1 MSGIG
6 PNPLNPLSKIYLEC
20 ISENKKDDTYLE
32 PDMKKRQTNNEKARK
47 EMAKVK
53 GQKNP
58 HFEEKQQGWD
68 SVNSLF
74 DVYKGMHEEGYGAP
88 GHNPGSGEKSVARAK
103 ALMDKKGEKGAP
115 GLDAMMAANKEHEA
129 RRGVKKE
136 EVEQVDENR
145 AAARAAGGYKDD
157 SKKQNDPSKA
167 GFTGIGNMSIDQIR
181 KMSARMDKEKTQKEG
196 LDPVGKEDGDVNNDG
211 KKDKTDKYLMNRRKA
226 IGNAIKGK
234 MSSMKKE
241 ETDVDKYIET
251 VSKVKEVERKNDV
264 QRWTQK
270 ESYSSDWRQDLSEI
284 MTDDIDSK
292 PIKEKTVKNKIKIN
306 PKLGE
311 AVEEMGGELIEMSEI
326 SEYEYMVEGLRQELI
341 DEGHDAEAVNYAL
354 EEAKVTMGHD
364 TPGNKEGTRDKLKK
378 KAKGFLG
385 KIVYKGY
392 HAARDAK
399 RAASPMLQR
408 IKTSA
413 KRGVRKA
420 ALKVADKLKE
430 ESVDEA
436 MTVTNADK
444 KGNTPAYQ
452 AYKAGKKDKGG
463 KPMYKAA
470 DHMKEGD
477 GDPCWDSHKQV
488 GMKKKGGKMVP
499 NCVPKNEEVEVEE
512 GMKPLPKNKM
522 FRKAGNLGRDGSP
535 EAMERSKKITKTL
548 NKANEEVENVEE
560 IYKGKHGQSEKE
572 YQDSR
577 SDAGKMISGD
587 SKGSGANYSY
597 RAKNTGSNPAGG
609 SKKPQGQARM
619 GSKDRAY
626 LKMQKANLRKEDA
639 SMTPQEIALQKRK
652 AMLDR
657 MIAQKRQQGLN
668 TAKKS
673 EAPAKAMGEETE
685 DSLRDRRMERGG
697 VDGNNRYD
705 KAPGK
710 PNTFGKKPGQKYDGM
725 SALEKVKASIRAKHG
740 QGAIMD
746 TKKK

>member
-1 MSGIG
+1 
-6 PNPLNPLSKIYLEC
+6 
-20 ISENKKDDTYLE
+20 KK
-32 PDMKKRQTNNEKARK
+32 
-47 EMAKVK
+47 
-53 GQKNP
+53 
-58 HFEEKQQGWD
+58 
-68 SVNSLF
+68 
-74 DVYKGMHEEGYGAP
+74 KGMT
-88 GHNPGSGEKSVARAK
+88 
-103 ALMDKKGEKGAP
+103 GAP
-115 GLDAMMAANKEHEA
+115 GLDAMAARKKEHKA

-145 AAARAAGGYKDD
+145 RAARAAGGYKDD

-167 GFTGIGNMSIDQIR
+167 GFTGVGNMSIDQIR

-251 VSKVKEVERKNDV
+251 VSKVKEAERKNDV

-292 PIKEKTVKNKIKIN
+292 PIKEKKVSNKVKIN

-364 TPGNKEGTRDKLKK
+364 TEAPAGERTRDKLKK

-385 KIVYKGY
+385 KIAYKGY

-430 ESVDEA
+430 ENVDEE

-452 AYKAGKKDKGG
+452 AYKAGKKDKSG

-548 NKANEEVENVEE
+548 NKANEEVEVDE
-560 IYKGKHGQSEKE
+560 
-572 YQDSR
+572 
-577 SDAGKMISGD
+577 
-587 SKGSGANYSY
+587 
-597 RAKNTGSNPAGG
+597 
-609 SKKPQGQARM
+609 
-619 GSKDRAY
+619 
-626 LKMQKANLRKEDA
+626 
-639 SMTPQEIALQKRK
+639 
-652 AMLDR
+652 AM
-657 MIAQKRQQGLN
+657 M
-668 TAKKS
+668 
-673 EAPAKAMGEETE
+673 
-685 DSLRDRRMERGG
+685 
-697 VDGNNRYD
+697 
-705 KAPGK
+705 
-710 PNTFGKKPGQKYDGM
+710 
-725 SALEKVKASIRAKHG
+725 
-740 QGAIMD
+740 
-746 TKKK
+746 